1 METQAKQYK
10 RQDRSV
16 SPETRAKIS
25 NSLRGRSKSLT
36 HCQNIAQG
44 VKNYW
49 EQIPPKQKDDDGTV
63 TMDDIVL

>member
-1 METQAKQYK
+1 MNTQPKQYK

-25 NSLRGRSKSLT
+25 QTLRGRSKSLT
-36 HCQNIAQG
+36 HCQNISQG

-49 EQIPPKQKDDDGTV
+49 EQIPKRKDDGGTV
-63 TMDDIVL
+63 TMADILL

>member
-16 SPETRAKIS
+16 SPETREKIS

-49 EQIPPKQKDDDGTV
+49 EQIPKQKEDNETI
-63 TMDDIVL
+63 TMDDTVL

>member
-16 SPETRAKIS
+16 SPETREKIS

-49 EQIPPKQKDDDGTV
+49 EQIPKQKEDNETI

>member
-1 METQAKQYK
+1 MEQDKTYK

-25 NSLRGRSKSLT
+25 QSLRGRRKSLT

-49 EQIPPKQKDDDGTV
+49 EQIPVKHEDDGNV